1 MKRNFVA
8 IMLGLALTSSS
19 MMVYAEEA
27 STEASSEEV
36 VLIDNDT
43 SSDQT
48 EQEQSQTIIGQ
59 VSEVT
64 EDSITLSLG
73 TLTESGPKNDGTME
87 DNPQSDGTQE
97 TSANPDGENSQ
108 NTDKEDSLNTSVENS
123 QDAEEENS
131 QDTGEENSQTEESG
145 SSQAPENA
153 PDFPVLSLELS
164 GEEVSY
170 TYSDSVSVSEDPRG
184 AFIAVI
190 SEDTSSDAAPDAA
203 PAPSDA
209 ENTLA
214 EEAAS
219 NTANGSDAQEPN
231 SNGEVPDEE
240 TEVLDISVEDIQV
253 GDVVTLELNDS
264 GEVTAITRISSDS
277 HAPENPASLG
287 ESSSPAE
294 DNGQE
299 DDSEAETDGAA

>member
-97 TSANPDGENSQ
+97 TSANSDEENSQ
-108 NTDKEDSLNTSVENS
+108 NTDKEDSLNTNV
-123 QDAEEENS
+123 ENS

-145 SSQAPENA
+145 SSQVPENA

-209 ENTLA
+209 ENTSA

-219 NTANGSDAQEPN
+219 NTANGSDAQKPN
-231 SNGEVPDEE
+231 SNGEAPDEKPQ
-240 TEVLDISVEDIQV
+240 TMDISIEDIQV

-287 ESSSPAE
+287 ESSSSAE

>member
-27 STEASSEEV
+27 STEASSDEV

-73 TLTESGPKNDGTME
+73 TLTESGPKNDRTME

-97 TSANPDGENSQ
+97 TSANPDEENSQ
-108 NTDKEDSLNTSVENS
+108 NTNKEDSLNTNVENS
-123 QDAEEENS
+123 QDTEEENS

-145 SSQAPENA
+145 SSQAPKNA

-190 SEDTSSDAAPDAA
+190 SEDTSSDAAP
-203 PAPSDA
+203 APSDA

-231 SNGEVPDEE
+231 SNGEAPDEE
-240 TEVLDISVEDIQV
+240 TEVLDISIEDIQV
-253 GDVVTLELNDS
+253 GDVVTLDLNNS

-277 HAPENPASLG
+277 HAPEDPASLEG
-287 ESSSPAE
+287 TPSSAE

-299 DDSEAETDGAA
+299 DDSEAETDSAA